1 MSLILPFKALR
12 PSIDKAS
19 DVIAP
24 PYDVLDSGE
33 AREMA
38 KDKPYSFLHISKPE
52 IDLEE
57 EITFN
62 DESVYKKG
70 AENLKNFIEDGI
82 LYQDEKECL
91 YLYEITLDN
100 KTQTGF
106 GCIASIEAYNK
117 NIIKKHEFTT
127 PIKEDDRVLNIKELE
142 AQTGPVLLAYKQNSF
157 MKKTLEE
164 NKKGDPIYSVIGPD
178 SSEHKIWPIE
188 NELEINKIVS
198 EVNSMGTLYI
208 ADGHHRSAAASRV
221 SQEINES
228 GTNHSKSHNFFLSV
242 AFPHSEMNI
251 LDYNRIISGLNN
263 YTSDELLNE
272 INKNFIINNMSSS
285 CKPLQNN
292 EFGMFLDN
300 SWYKLNLKESITI
313 KDDPVTSLDVSILHD
328 LIISPLLG
336 IEDERRD
343 KRINF
348 VGGARGLEELEKRV
362 KHGKYDIAFSLFP
375 TPIEALFKVADADK
389 VMPPKSTWFEPKLL
403 DGLLSHKIND

>member
-12 PSIDKAS
+12 PSIDKAK

-24 PYDVLDSGE
+24 PYDVLDSDE

-52 IDLEE
+52 IDLEK
-57 EITFN
+57 EINFN

-70 AENLKNFIEDGI
+70 AENLKNFIKDGV
-82 LYQDEKECL
+82 LYQDKNECL
-91 YLYEITLDN
+91 YLYEITLEN
-100 KTQTGF
+100 NTQTGF
-106 GCIASIEAYNK
+106 GCIASVDAYNK
-117 NIIKKHEFTT
+117 NTIKKHEFTT

-157 MKKTLEE
+157 IKKVLEE
-164 NKKGDPIYSVIGPD
+164 NKKGDPVYSVIGPD

-188 NELEINKIVS
+188 DELEINKIVS
-198 EVNSMGTLYI
+198 EVNSMGKLYI

-221 SQEINES
+221 SKERNKSIN
-228 GTNHSKSHNFFLSV
+228 NNSKSHNFFLSV

-263 YTSDELLNE
+263 YSPDELIDK
-272 INKNFIINNMSSS
+272 INKNFMINKLSSS
-285 CKPLQNN
+285 FKPIQNN

-300 SWYKLNLKESITI
+300 AWYKLNLKENITI

-328 LIISPLLG
+328 LIL
-336 IEDERRD
+336 
-343 KRINF
+343 
-348 VGGARGLEELEKRV
+348 
-362 KHGKYDIAFSLFP
+362 SL
-375 TPIEALFKVADADK
+375 I
-389 VMPPKSTWFEPKLL
+389 
-403 DGLLSHKIND
+403 HI

>member
-12 PSIDKAS
+12 PSIDKAR

-70 AENLKNFIEDGI
+70 AENLKNFIEEGI

-157 MKKTLEE
+157 MKKALEE

-188 NELEINKIVS
+188 DELEINKIVS

-272 INKNFIINNMSSS
+272 INKNFIINHMSSS
-285 CKPLQNN
+285 CKPVQNN

-300 SWYKLNLKESITI
+300 AWYKLNLKESITI

-348 VGGARGLEELEKRV
+348 VGGARGVEELEKRV

>member
-57 EITFN
+57 EINFN

-82 LYQDEKECL
+82 LYQDKKECL

-157 MKKTLEE
+157 IKKVLEE

-188 NELEINKIVS
+188 DELEINKIVS

-228 GTNHSKSHNFFLSV
+228 GTNDSKSHNFFLFCPQKYKNLPSKV
-242 AFPHSEMNI
+242 RHF
-251 LDYNRIISGLNN
+251 
-263 YTSDELLNE
+263 
-272 INKNFIINNMSSS
+272 NK
-285 CKPLQNN
+285 
-292 EFGMFLDN
+292 
-300 SWYKLNLKESITI
+300 T
-313 KDDPVTSLDVSILHD
+313 
-328 LIISPLLG
+328 
-336 IEDERRD
+336 
-343 KRINF
+343 
-348 VGGARGLEELEKRV
+348 
-362 KHGKYDIAFSLFP
+362 
-375 TPIEALFKVADADK
+375 
-389 VMPPKSTWFEPKLL
+389 
-403 DGLLSHKIND
+403 

>member
-1 MSLILPFKALR
+1 
-12 PSIDKAS
+12 
-19 DVIAP
+19 
-24 PYDVLDSGE
+24 
-33 AREMA
+33 
-38 KDKPYSFLHISKPE
+38 
-52 IDLEE
+52 
-57 EITFN
+57 
-62 DESVYKKG
+62 
-70 AENLKNFIEDGI
+70 
-82 LYQDEKECL
+82 
-91 YLYEITLDN
+91 
-100 KTQTGF
+100 
-106 GCIASIEAYNK
+106 
-117 NIIKKHEFTT
+117 
-127 PIKEDDRVLNIKELE
+127 
-142 AQTGPVLLAYKQNSF
+142 
-157 MKKTLEE
+157 
-164 NKKGDPIYSVIGPD
+164 
-178 SSEHKIWPIE
+178 
-188 NELEINKIVS
+188 
-198 EVNSMGTLYI
+198 MGTLYI

-228 GTNHSKSHNFFLSV
+228 ETNDSKSHNFFLSV

-285 CKPLQNN
+285 CKPVQNN

-300 SWYKLNLKESITI
+300 AWYKLNLRESISI

-348 VGGARGLEELEKRV
+348 VGGARGVEELEKRV